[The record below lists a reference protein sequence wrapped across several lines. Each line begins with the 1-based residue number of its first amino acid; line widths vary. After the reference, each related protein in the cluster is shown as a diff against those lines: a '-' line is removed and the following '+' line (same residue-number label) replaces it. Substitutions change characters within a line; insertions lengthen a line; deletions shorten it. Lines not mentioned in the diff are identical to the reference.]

1 MLSPVM
7 SSRGL
12 AARGAA
18 ALILG
23 VIVLLLPGPMLV
35 GLTLVLGGYVLV
47 NGILALASAFKKGV
61 EGRGWL
67 FLEAAV
73 YILAGI
79 VMFVRPLFTLVGLTY
94 LIGSWAVLVGALQ
107 IGEAFVLRR
116 YLRREGLYLLG
127 GVVTLLLGLAIL
139 SGPSTGTPDD
149 CGPGWYIRNHVWN
162 ILSGGR
168 QARARVGGNP
178 GGGRGTPGCL
188 IV

>member
-73 YILAGI
+73 YILAGV

-139 SGPSTGTPDD
+139 SGPSTGPRTIAALV
-149 CGPGWYIRNHVWN
+149 GIYGIMFGIFSLAAARHVHV
-162 ILSGGR
+162 LEETQVER
-168 QARARVGGNP
+168 EERRAA
-178 GGGRGTPGCL
+178 
-188 IV
+188 